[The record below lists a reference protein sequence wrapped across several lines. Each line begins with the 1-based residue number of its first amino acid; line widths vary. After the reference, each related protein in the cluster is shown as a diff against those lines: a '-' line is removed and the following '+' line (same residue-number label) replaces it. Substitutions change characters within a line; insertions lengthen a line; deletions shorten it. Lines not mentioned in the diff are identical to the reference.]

1 MTAPGAPPPGAGP
14 GATTALAIGL
24 LAVVIFALTL
34 GFDLVW
40 DDPLLLEWTRS
51 CFREGGLSGVLGA
64 PFRLKPE
71 APLSYYRPVVMLSLL
86 VDDLAGGGAPPL
98 FHLTNVLLHGAASVL
113 VLLLLSALGAGR
125 WPAAAGAA
133 LFAVHPVHVESVAF
147 VSGRTDLLAA
157 VFALAAALLWVRDRG
172 GPPQRGL
179 LRCGAGLAAYALA
192 CLSKEVAFL
201 LPVVL
206 AAWDLALPRPA
217 RDGWRRARLAWG
229 FGAAAVMAGA
239 LVLRTAV
246 AGEPL
251 PLSGLAPE
259 ASPAT
264 GGRFASLPGVLL
276 TALRLLVAPW
286 PLNAYYTA
294 DQVALRGSGVLGVAG
309 LVAAVALLAGWAVLS
324 TPRFWRAGWLSAA
337 WTVAFL
343 LPGLGLVAHGGA
355 AIAERFLYLPSVGV
369 ALLVLGLEGL
379 APRTRRA
386 GIALAFAAALLVLPL
401 TIARQGVWRSEEALF
416 TSLIRSSP
424 RCVEGYLGL
433 AHSRS
438 RAGRHD
444 DAIGLLEQAL
454 ALEPRSPRV
463 LLKLG
468 LEYGSS
474 GRLEQ
479 AIASLRQAAALD
491 PGYPEA
497 HATLGLTYLLA
508 GRAVEARAA
517 LQRAVELRPGYSAA
531 WTMLGRAQ
539 LALGDPGAAGSFR
552 RALELAPHDPEALR
566 GLEQAGVR

>member
-1 MTAPGAPPPGAGP
+1 MNGP
-14 GATTALAIGL
+14 GWKPAAAIGL
-24 LAVVIFALTL
+24 LAAAAFALTA

-51 CFREGGLSGVLGA
+51 CYREGGIAGVLGA

-71 APLSYYRPVVMLSLL
+71 APLGYYRPVVMLSLL
-86 VDDLAGGGAPPL
+86 ADELAWGGSPVA
-98 FHLTNVLLHGAASVL
+98 FHLTNILLHAGASVL
-113 VLLLLSALGAGR
+113 ALFLLSALGAGR
-125 WPAAAGAA
+125 GAAAAGAA

-157 VFALAAALLWVRDRG
+157 VFALAAALAWLRDRSG
-172 GPPQRGL
+172 APAHAGL
-179 LRCGAGLAAYALA
+179 LRSAGLALFALA
-192 CLSKEVAFL
+192 CLSKEVAFP
-201 LPVVL
+201 LPLVL

-217 RDGWRRARLAWG
+217 RAGWPSARRTWWI
-229 FGAAAVMAGA
+229 GAGAVLAGA
-239 LVLRTAV
+239 LALRALV

-251 PLSGLAPE
+251 RASGGDFALAPG
-259 ASPAT
+259 A
-264 GGRFASLPGVLL
+264 LL

-294 DQVALRGSGVLGVAG
+294 DQVGLGSSGPWGTMG
-309 LVAAVALLAGWAVLS
+309 LLAAAALIASWVVLS
-324 TPRFWRAGWLSAA
+324 AARFRRAGWLSAA
-337 WTVAFL
+337 WTAAFL

-355 AIAERFLYLPSVGV
+355 AIAERFLYLPSVGI
-369 ALLVLGLEGL
+369 AILALGLEGL
-379 APRTRRA
+379 APRARRA
-386 GIALAFAAALLVLPL
+386 GIALAFAAAALFLPL
-401 TIARQGVWRSEEALF
+401 TIARSGVWRSEEALF
-416 TSLIRSSP
+416 ASLIRSSP

-438 RAGRHD
+438 RTGRHD

-463 LLKLG
+463 HLKLG

-474 GRLEQ
+474 GRLEE
-479 AIASLRQAAALD
+479 AIASLRRAAALD

-497 HATLGLTYLLA
+497 HATLGLTYLRA

-517 LQRAVELRPGYSAA
+517 LQRAVELRPGYAAA

-539 LALGDPGAAGSFR
+539 LALRDPGAAASFR
-552 RALELAPHDPEALR
+552 RALELDPHDAEALR
-566 GLEQAGVR
+566 GLEQAGAR

>member
-1 MTAPGAPPPGAGP
+1 MTAAGARPPDAGP

-24 LAVVIFALTL
+24 LAVVSFALTL

-51 CFREGGLSGVLGA
+51 CFREGGLTGVLAA
-64 PFRLKPE
+64 PFQLKPE
-71 APLSYYRPVVMLSLL
+71 APLGYYRPVVMLSLL
-86 VDDLAGGGAPPL
+86 VDDLAGGGAPLL

-192 CLSKEVAFL
+192 CLSKEVAFP
-201 LPVVL
+201 LPFVL

-217 RDGWRRARLAWG
+217 RDGWRSARLAWG
-229 FGAAAVMAGA
+229 FGAAAVIAGA
-239 LVLRTAV
+239 LVLRTVV

-251 PLSGLAPE
+251 PVFGQAPE
-259 ASPAT
+259 ASPAV
-264 GGRFASLPGVLL
+264 GGRFTLLPGVLL

-294 DQVALRGSGVLGVAG
+294 DQVALGGSGALGAAG
-309 LVAAVALLAGWAVLS
+309 LVAAIALLATWAVLS
-324 TPRFWRAGWLSAA
+324 TPRFGRAGWLSAA
-337 WTVAFL
+337 WTIVFL
-343 LPGLGLVAHGGA
+343 LPGAGLIAHGGA
-355 AIAERFLYLPSVGV
+355 AIAERFLYLPSVGL
-369 ALLVLGLEGL
+369 ALLALGLEGL
-379 APRTRRA
+379 APRARRA
-386 GIALAFAAALLVLPL
+386 GLAIACAAVALFFSL

-416 TSLIRSSP
+416 SSLIRSSP

-433 AHSRS
+433 AHVHS
-438 RAGRHD
+438 RAGRHG
-444 DAIGLLEQAL
+444 DAIGLLRR
-454 ALEPRSPRV
+454 ALELDPRLARAR
-463 LLKLG
+463 LKLG
-468 LEYGSS
+468 MEYGSI
-474 GRLEQ
+474 GRHDE
-479 AIASLRQAAALD
+479 AIASLREAIALE
-491 PGYPEA
+491 PGYPES

-508 GRAVEARAA
+508 GRPAEARAA
-517 LQRAVELRPGYSAA
+517 LARAVELRPSYAPA

-539 LALGDPGAAGSFR
+539 LALGDPAAAASFR
-552 RALELAPHDPEALR
+552 RALALAPDDAEARR
-566 GLEQAGVR
+566 GLEQADSP